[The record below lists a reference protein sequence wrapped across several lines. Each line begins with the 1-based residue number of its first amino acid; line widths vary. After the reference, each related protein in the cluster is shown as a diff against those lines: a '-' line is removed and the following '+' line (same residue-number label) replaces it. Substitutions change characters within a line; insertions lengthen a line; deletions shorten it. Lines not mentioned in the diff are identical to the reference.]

1 MKKISIILAIVL
13 CASVFFCVPVS
24 ATGEEVRLYV
34 KASGTEVTA
43 WVKTS
48 DAVAVGAIQG
58 TIKYEESDF
67 DYDSAIANSGI
78 AANNATASSFADVDG
93 ATKFALVGNPSTG
106 TSGEWATLTYG
117 TDEGTAMD
125 FSLAGVKAFAVA
137 GDSLAVTSK
146 VIWPGDLNEDKTV
159 NILDYVRYKLIRLSE
174 VSTPTVSENMDV
186 DMDGNY
192 DNNNE
197 TWISADYQDLRNDI
211 LGY

>member
-43 WVKTS
+43 LVKTS
-48 DAVAVGAIQG
+48 AAVGAIQG
-58 TIKYEESDF
+58 AIKYEESDF
-67 DYDSAIANSGI
+67 DYDSANATAGI

-93 ATKFALVGNPSTG
+93 ATKFALVGNSSTG

-159 NILDYVRYKLIRLSE
+159 NILDYVHYKRVRLSQ

-197 TWISADYQDLRNDI
+197 TWITADYQDLRNDI